1 MKVIIGPYR
10 NWIGPYQ
17 IAEAL
22 CFWSPKVK
30 DECGILRH
38 KDWVHNF
45 GTWLAE
51 TKTGEESLLTKLCNW
66 IDGKKQRQVYVRID
80 KFDTWSMDHTLA
92 HIILPMLKQLKATKH
107 GSPHVDDFDCP
118 QHLWSTHAKPKL
130 NDYDTDEFWHQRW
143 EYVLGEM
150 IWAFEQHL
158 DDSAQDQFFDHTNVD
173 PKADINQQIKQT
185 KHDSEGYNHWQHRK
199 AMGFKLFGK
208 YYQALWD

>member
-1 MKVIIGPYR
+1 MKVIIGPYKS
-10 NWIGPYQ
+10 WIGPYQ

-22 CFWSPKVK
+22 AFWSPKVK
-30 DECGILRH
+30 DECGIKRH

-51 TKTGEESLLTKLCNW
+51 KKDGSDSWLTKLCLW
-66 IDGKKQRQVYVRID
+66 IDKRRVRQVYVRID

-92 HIILPMLKQLKATKH
+92 HLILPMLKQLQATKH

-118 QHLWSTHAKPKL
+118 QHLWSTHAKPKE
-130 NDYDTDEFWHQRW
+130 NEWDTDEFWHLRW
-143 EYVLGEM
+143 EHVLNEM

-158 DDSAQDQFFDHTNVD
+158 DDSAQDQFFDNSNVD
-173 PKADINQQIKQT
+173 PKAELNQQIKQT
-185 KHDSEGYNHWQHRK
+185 KHDQEGYNHWQHRK
-199 AMGFKLFGK
+199 QQGFKLFGK